1 MILSGRS
8 VPLKMRY
15 IRIIMRSYS
24 PLAYL
29 QYSTYACKMNVILRI
44 YYILLQNRFLDL
56 RQQWVGLGHSQIPA
70 QPVLLSSVQPTVLQP
85 RLCAA
90 QFKATVSRE
99 SRPIEII
106 RWVPVIFPHQLYF
119 FNRGIVLHNPL
130 MGLGHEI
137 DVQSL

>member
-1 MILSGRS
+1 MYTT
-8 VPLKMRY
+8 V
-15 IRIIMRSYS
+15 
-24 PLAYL
+24 
-29 QYSTYACKMNVILRI
+29 
-44 YYILLQNRFLDL
+44 LLQNRFLDL